1 MIFELVIFF
10 RKKNKSK
17 IKNDS
22 FYHLSTSPL
31 IYMKQIVVMAHNQ
44 KKPELVAFLK
54 EREEWLWGRTLI
66 ATGRSAQA
74 VEKAEIDVRLHHL
87 SPGKSGGYNEI
98 TELITT
104 GKVDMVIFFQ
114 DREIQ
119 EQHHI
124 DIRNL
129 LDACN
134 TSNIPLATNPASAEL
149 LIIGLIRKEYA
160 EKQKV

>member
-1 MIFELVIFF
+1 M
-10 RKKNKSK
+10 KK
-17 IKNDS
+17 
-22 FYHLSTSPL
+22 
-31 IYMKQIVVMAHNQ
+31 IVVMAHNT
-44 KKPELVAFLK
+44 KKPDLVAFLK

-74 VEKAEIDVRLHHL
+74 VEAGGVEVPLHHL

-98 TELITT
+98 TELIKAE
-104 GKVDMVIFFQ
+104 KVDMVIFFQ

-124 DIRNL
+124 DIRHL

-134 TSNIPLATNPASAEL
+134 ASNIPLATNPATAEL

-160 EKQKV
+160 ERQAM

>member
-1 MIFELVIFF
+1 MVLWFL
-10 RKKNKSK
+10 
-17 IKNDS
+17 S
-22 FYHLSTSPL
+22 FKHFNILPFKHW
-31 IYMKQIVVMAHNQ
+31 YMKKIVVMAHNK

-54 EREEWLWGRTLI
+54 ERQEWLWGRTLI

-74 VEKAEIDVRLHHL
+74 LEDAKIEVPLHHL
-87 SPGKSGGYNEI
+87 SPGKSGGYDEI

-104 GKVDMVIFFQ
+104 GKVDMVLFFQ
-114 DREIQ
+114 DREIKD
-119 EQHHI
+119 QHHV

>member
-1 MIFELVIFF
+1 M
-10 RKKNKSK
+10 KK
-17 IKNDS
+17 
-22 FYHLSTSPL
+22 
-31 IYMKQIVVMAHNQ
+31 IVVMAHNK

-54 EREEWLWGRTLI
+54 ERQEWLWGRTLI

-74 VEKAEIDVRLHHL
+74 VETAGIEVPLQHL

-98 TELITT
+98 TELIKEA
-104 GKVDMVIFFQ
+104 KVDMVLFFQ
-114 DREIQ
+114 DREIK

-160 EKQKV
+160 ERQNL